1 MIENRSSFQEFQYDI
16 VRNPEIFMQNRMEAH
31 SDHDYLPEGGPSRYL
46 LNGSWYFAW
55 AKNYRAA
62 DRTFA
67 QPDKDCRSWDT
78 IRVPG
83 LSRCRATAHHSMSI
97 PSIPGMESR
106 RSARDRFRKTTIR
119 WAAMYVTLLFR
130 KI

>member
-31 SDHDYLPEGGPSRYL
+31 SDHDYLPESGLPRHL

-83 LSRCRATAHHSMSI
+83 HIQM
-97 PSIPGMESR
+97 
-106 RSARDRFRKTTIR
+106 
-119 WAAMYVTLLFR
+119 
-130 KI
+130 

>member
-31 SDHDYLPEGGPSRYL
+31 SDHDYLPESGLPRYL

-83 LSRCRATAHHSMSI
+83 HIQMQGYGAPQGGHAAEDPGDGFMNI
-97 PSIPGMESR
+97 PEGIDEELP
-106 RSARDRFRKTTIR
+106 FN
-119 WAAMYVTLLFR
+119 
-130 KI
+130 